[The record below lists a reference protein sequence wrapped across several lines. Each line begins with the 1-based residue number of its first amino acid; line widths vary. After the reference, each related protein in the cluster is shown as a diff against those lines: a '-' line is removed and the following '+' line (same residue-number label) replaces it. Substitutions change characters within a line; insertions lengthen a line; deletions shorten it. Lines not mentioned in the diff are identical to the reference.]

1 MDLITILRDL
11 WRHRRLVMVLAALAM
26 LIGFASAYRLTYPP
40 LKVESRQYLVGMAS
54 ASVLVDTPDSQV
66 VDVDPEG
73 TDTLGLRANLLA
85 SLMAETELSSAIARK
100 AGIPPDRLISIAETP
115 TSPQTPLPDGDM
127 SGTYVLTVR
136 PDEALPFIKINAHA
150 PDARQAAVLAN
161 AAMDALE
168 GYLDSKAAAERV
180 PNARRLVVSR
190 LGPAR
195 SGEVVRGPRRL
206 IALLVAVFFFFAACA
221 ATVVGFELARRWRL
235 AAAEQ
240 QGDVELAAWPDA
252 VDAEDPARPDA
263 DFDASPAEDAE
274 VRRVARR

>member
-11 WRHRRLVMVLAALAM
+11 WRYRRLVPVLAALAM
-26 LIGFASAYRLTYPP
+26 LIGLASAYRVTYPP
-40 LKVESRQYLVGMAS
+40 FKVESRQYLVGLAT

-100 AGIPPDRLISIAETP
+100 AGMRPDDLIAIAETP
-115 TSPQTPLPDGDM
+115 TSPETPLPKGDL
-127 SGTYVLTVR
+127 SGTSVLTVR
-136 PDEALPFIKINAHA
+136 PDETLPFIKINAHA
-150 PDARQAAVLAN
+150 SNAQQAAVLAN

-168 GYLDSKAAAERV
+168 DYLDSKAAEERV
-180 PNARRLVVSR
+180 TNGRRLVVSR

-206 IALLVAVFFFFAACA
+206 IALLVAVFFFLAAC
-221 ATVVGFELARRWRL
+221 VVIVGGIELARRWRL

-240 QGDVELAAWPDA
+240 LPDDELAVWPDEL
-252 VDAEDPARPDA
+252 DPEDPAGPDL
-263 DFDASPAEDAE
+263 DLESPVDDAE